1 MTLTH
6 RLTSDSL
13 GLKTGVL
20 RLEQFTLIVGK
31 WHELLLEELLLLLLL
46 LLYLRLFISHIDRR
60 GLWYHETIGSSGT
73 SWIIIVKHNLRL
85 LYDSVWHILRIGT
98 DDLLMLIDRWYWLDR
113 FHEGAHH
120 ATAIIPTRWWWFIV
134 ITVSGTTTTLSN
146 YIINW
151 LCLILIV
158 LLLNDAFVS
167 SSSATEIHICRYLR
181 WIWRWS
187 KWLNLLLLQWL
198 SFRLLIAY
206 RI

>member
-46 LLYLRLFISHIDRR
+46 LYLRLFISHIDRR

-73 SWIIIVKHNLRL
+73 SWVIIVKHNLRL
-85 LYDSVWHILRIGT
+85 LNDSVWHILRIGT
-98 DDLLMLIDRWYWLDR
+98 DDLLMLIDCWYWLDR

-146 YIINW
+146 NIINW
-151 LCLILIV
+151 LCLILII

-167 SSSATEIHICRYLR
+167 SRATEIHICRYLR